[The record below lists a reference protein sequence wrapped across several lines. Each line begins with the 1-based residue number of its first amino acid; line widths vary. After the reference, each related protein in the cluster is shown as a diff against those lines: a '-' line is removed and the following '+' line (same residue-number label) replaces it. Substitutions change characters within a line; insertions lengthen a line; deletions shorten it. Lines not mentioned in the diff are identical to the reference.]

1 MTYQEIE
8 LIDNI
13 EKHRFELWAEEK
25 CSFIDYELEGNHL
38 ILVHTE
44 VPEELEGK
52 GIAAALVEKTL
63 QHLQEH
69 NLKMQPLCSYI
80 KVYLKRHPEW
90 EIIVA

>member
-1 MTYQEIE
+1 MNYQEIE

-25 CSFIDYELEGNHL
+25 CSSIDYKLEGNHL

-44 VPEELEGK
+44 VPEELEGR

-63 QHLQEH
+63 RYLQEH
-69 NLKMQPLCSYI
+69 NLKMQPFCSYI
-80 KVYLKRHPEW
+80 QVYLKRHPEW

>member
-13 EKHRFELWAEEK
+13 EKHRFELWVEEK
-25 CSFIDYELEGNHL
+25 CSFIDYELESDRL

-52 GIAAALVEKTL
+52 GLAAALVEKTL

-80 KVYLKRHPEW
+80 KAYLKRHLEW